1 MGGTT
6 IADGVAVDGP
16 TARGGVLVVGLA
28 GPSGVGKT
36 SLSDRLAGA
45 EEGGLGPGGRKAF
58 DSCVVLHGDHYF
70 FAKGPPPPYAE
81 RPNMETPDLVDWA
94 SLLRDLDATKRQML
108 ARVASSGGRHVILV
122 ESFLLLAHAPL
133 VQRMDL
139 IFVQLADRETCLTRR
154 LSRSVNRTPAEAHD
168 LAVYFAQHVWPS
180 FEEHTL
186 APLRALQRG
195 GDARLVVV
203 ETATR
208 SPGLVLEHLLDCIQ
222 GFFWW
227 ARKHRAGFHTYR
239 ASSVAVLGAEG
250 CRANV

>member
-1 MGGTT
+1 
-6 IADGVAVDGP
+6 
-16 TARGGVLVVGLA
+16 
-28 GPSGVGKT
+28 
-36 SLSDRLAGA
+36 
-45 EEGGLGPGGRKAF
+45 
-58 DSCVVLHGDHYF
+58 
-70 FAKGPPPPYAE
+70 
-81 RPNMETPDLVDWA
+81 METPDLVDWT
-94 SLLRDLDATKRQML
+94 SLLRDLDAAKRQML
-108 ARVASSGGRHVILV
+108 ARVAASGGLHVILV

-154 LSRSVNRTPAEAHD
+154 LSRSANRAPAEAHD
-168 LAVYFAQHVWPS
+168 LAVYFGQYVWPS

-227 ARKHRAGFHTYR
+227 ARKHRAGFYTYR
-239 ASSVAVLGAEG
+239 ASSVAVLGQSAG